1 MIDKCISILR
11 NNPSLDSLITICDVG
26 SYHPFRMKFID
37 KNNLVKNVID
47 QGFEDMRPI
56 QKKKKHLLEV
66 VQYIYARKKLSQ
78 IITP

>member
-1 MIDKCISILR
+1 MYTLR

-47 QGFEDMRPI
+47 QGFEDMRLI
-56 QKKKKHLLEV
+56 Q
-66 VQYIYARKKLSQ
+66 R
-78 IITP
+78 

>member
-1 MIDKCISILR
+1 
-11 NNPSLDSLITICDVG
+11 
-26 SYHPFRMKFID
+26 MKFID

-56 QKKKKHLLEV
+56 QKIKKHLLEV